1 MQAAGSLHNL
11 VIAQGDLATW
21 GDMHVHERI
30 SCVDCNSWDCVD
42 FRNSHCLA
50 GLVDSIAPRI
60 GDEPANQQ
68 RITVSDSFNRLQK
81 SNAASFPVTRKNY
94 FLHGEREIILF
105 VSMNC
110 QAILGTSKRRREVVS
125 GGKTAHT
132 AADRE
137 RAAYLPCIDCPRL
150 VTRRPVVL
158 AQCNDRSYRN
168 EGLDFPRKDGATWQQ
183 DR

>member
-11 VIAQGDLATW
+11 EIARGDLATR

-68 RITVSDSFNRLQK
+68 RITVSDRFNRLQK
-81 SNAASFPVTRKNY
+81 SNAASFSVTRKNY
-94 FLHGEREIILF
+94 FRHREREIILF
-105 VSMNC
+105 VSTNC
-110 QAILGTSKRRREVVS
+110 QAILRTSKRRREVVS

-132 AADRE
+132 ACDQE
-137 RAAYLPCIDCPRL
+137 RAAYLSSLERM
-150 VTRRPVVL
+150 
-158 AQCNDRSYRN
+158 
-168 EGLDFPRKDGATWQQ
+168 E
-183 DR
+183 